1 MRKVAA
7 YCGTRNLY
15 GDMLTA
21 AKSLMCNSSID
32 KIYFMIEDD
41 KFPFLLP
48 ECVEC
53 INVKNQTYFK
63 NDGPNFKSQF
73 TYMALI
79 RAALTKL
86 LPNED
91 LVLSLDVDTII
102 DQNIDE
108 LWDINMN
115 KYYIAGVREP
125 ERSCGNNY
133 IYINFG
139 VTLINLKLLRENKK
153 DILLINN
160 LNNYYYQFDVQDCY
174 TEQCQNKIYE
184 LDNKYNATPFCG
196 KITKRKIIHYAGIKQ
211 WQGGEEIIPYRQM
224 PLTKV
229 IQKWRE
235 NCNAIQL

>member
-15 GDMLTA
+15 PHMLTA
-21 AKSLMCNSSID
+21 AKSLMINSSID

-48 ECVEC
+48 KCIEC
-53 INVKNQTYFK
+53 INVVNQTYFK
-63 NDGPNFKSQF
+63 PDGPNFRSQF

-86 LPNED
+86 LPDED

-108 LWDINMN
+108 LWDIDMTN
-115 KYYIAGVREP
+115 KYIAGVTEP
-125 ERSCGNNY
+125 KRSTGSFLY
-133 IYINFG
+133 LNFG
-139 VTLINLKLLRENKK
+139 VVLLNLKLLRDNKL
-153 DILLINN
+153 DNN
-160 LNNYYYQFDVQDCY
+160 MIYCLNRFHYQFDVQDCHNDK
-174 TEQCQNKIYE
+174 CQGHIYK

-196 KITKRKIIHYAGIKQ
+196 KITERKIIHYAGIKN
-211 WQGGEEIIPYRQM
+211 WYNEKEIIPYRQI
-224 PLTKV
+224 PLSKV
-229 IQKWRE
+229 IEKWKE
-235 NCNAIQL
+235 NRNEIQL